1 MDTRYEREIDLKDLF
16 LNLIKHWKLI
26 VLTTFIFALLAG
38 SYKFVSLRPLMNNT
52 AEYEAQYQAEL
63 AKYERDS
70 ALMENAINK
79 LSENLKSRQ
88 EYNAKSPLMA
98 IDPLNEWS
106 GSFILYI
113 APDENGSETAASV
126 TGSRLA
132 AAYYAY
138 LTGGELY
145 NELSEKTSIAD
156 ETRFLSELINVSHD
170 TASYTL
176 TISCIGRSESDIREL
191 LDLIKSG
198 MTEKQLFFSEALGK
212 HDLKFIDGTISVTS
226 DQDLKNLQTA
236 NSESISSA
244 KESLDELKDDLS
256 ALKSSAPSRNFG
268 TRYVIRQAVKFTV
281 IGAMAG
287 LVLMAGI
294 LFLVYVFKDAMRTD
308 SDWEQFCI
316 PVLAKISSGES
327 MEADCRLAANNLS
340 AVIKAIGLSSG
351 FFTGDLSGEAA
362 GEIINAMSKALP
374 EAKFVYA
381 GNILAEPEA
390 AERLASADKV
400 LLLGWKDRSMRSS
413 IQKELTLLK
422 AWGKDVIGAVVLE

>member
-1 MDTRYEREIDLKDLF
+1 MDTKYEREIDLKDLF
-16 LNLIKHWKLI
+16 LNLLKHWKLI
-26 VLTTFIFALLAG
+26 VFSALIIALLAG
-38 SYKFVSLRPLMNNT
+38 SYKFVSLRPRMNNA

-63 AKYERDS
+63 SDYEQNCAQLDDS
-70 ALMENAINK
+70 IRI
-79 LSENLKSRQ
+79 LSESIRSRQ
-88 EYNAKSPLMA
+88 EYNATSPLMT
-98 IDPLNEWS
+98 IDPLNEWC

-113 APDENGSETAASV
+113 DPDEKGPETAASI

-156 ETRFLSELINVSHD
+156 ETRFLSDLINVNLD

-191 LDLIKSG
+191 LDLVKSG
-198 MTEKQLFFSEALGK
+198 MTQKQLFFSESLGK

-244 KESLDELKDDLS
+244 KESLDELKDGLS
-256 ALKSSAPSRNFG
+256 ELTSSAPSRNFG
-268 TRYVIRQAVKFTV
+268 ASYVTRQTVKFTV

-327 MEADCRLAANNLS
+327 IEADCRLAANNLS
-340 AVIKAIGLSSG
+340 AVIKALGLSSG
-351 FFTGDLSGEAA
+351 VFTGDISGEDAK
-362 GEIINAMSKALP
+362 EILDAMNRALP
-374 EAKFVYA
+374 DAKFVYA
-381 GNILAEPEA
+381 GNILTDPEA
-390 AERLASADKV
+390 AQRLASANKV
-400 LLLGWKDRSMRSS
+400 LLLGQKDSSMRGNV
-413 IQKELTLLK
+413 QKELTLLK
-422 AWGKDVIGAVVLE
+422 AWNKDIAGAVILE